1 MNLAAFAK
9 TAWTKATSRP
19 ALAAAA
25 LLAGVLVAGEC
36 NRFRGQARREAV
48 PTPAPPTKLEL
59 GSRVV
64 TLPCETVQTLEP
76 GRRDRER
83 LAERYHRPDLRTP
96 AGTESASKS
105 KEPNAGGP
113 SGKAIDGQIARILG
127 ERELPALP
135 RGGTALITF
144 EPGGAV
150 AVTVAPKPERLFEL
164 STTWE
169 VGALAGV
176 GTAGDTRARGWAAV
190 EPLRWGNLHLRAEAG
205 ADLRAGT
212 SDAYAMVGAVWRS
225 KR

>member
-1 MNLAAFAK
+1 MTAANLVAWAK
-9 TAWTKATSRP
+9 AGWKVITSRP
-19 ALAAAA
+19 ALVAAA
-25 LLAGVLVAGEC
+25 LLAGIVVAGEC

-48 PTPAPPTKLEL
+48 PTLAPPTKLEL

-64 TLPCETVQTLEP
+64 TLPCETIQTIEP
-76 GRRDRER
+76 GKRGRAR
-83 LAERYHRPDLRTP
+83 LAEVYGRPDLAREAP
-96 AGTESASKS
+96 SESS
-105 KEPNAGGP
+105 GGAVEG
-113 SGKAIDGQIARILG
+113 SIARILG

-135 RGGTALITF
+135 RGGTALITL

-150 AVTVAPKPERLFEL
+150 AVTVKPKPERLFEL

-169 VGALAGV
+169 VGALAGI

-190 EPLRWGNLHLRAEAG
+190 EPIRWGNLHLRAEAG

-212 SDAYAMVGAVWRS
+212 SDGYLLVGAVWRS